1 LELLHLAGVRA
12 IARKDENVGFACAN
26 CGTAVAPLQNGGY
39 RNHCPFCLYSR
50 HVDRRPGDRASSCQ
64 GMMEPAG
71 VDYRA
76 GKGFLVVHRCLR
88 CGFTRPNRVSED
100 DVEALI
106 DLMRRG

>member
-26 CGTAVAPLQNGGY
+26 CGTPVAPLQNGGY

-50 HVDRRPGDRASSCQ
+50 HVDRRPGDRAASCR
-64 GMMEPAG
+64 GMMEPVG

-88 CGFTRPNRVSED
+88 CGFTRPNRVSD
-100 DVEALI
+100 DDIEALI